1 VREAPARQVTAHDSD
16 SAAQTENCG
25 CEPFTVVS
33 KDPQKFKICTDRAN
47 KIGKLNTPRKIYDF
61 MAPDVVNK
69 PYEEFYVLGIGA
81 HGEFEG
87 KLITYARV
95 AQGGQ
100 HKVNVETEEIARILL
115 ADRPDVYI
123 LAHNHPSN
131 NADPSDGDIELTES
145 VKVAL
150 KKSCPNIVFGDHIIL
165 AANSFYS
172 FRADGGKGKLFKV

>member
-1 VREAPARQVTAHDSD
+1 
-16 SAAQTENCG
+16 
-25 CEPFTVVS
+25 
-33 KDPQKFKICTDRAN
+33 
-47 KIGKLNTPRKIYDF
+47 